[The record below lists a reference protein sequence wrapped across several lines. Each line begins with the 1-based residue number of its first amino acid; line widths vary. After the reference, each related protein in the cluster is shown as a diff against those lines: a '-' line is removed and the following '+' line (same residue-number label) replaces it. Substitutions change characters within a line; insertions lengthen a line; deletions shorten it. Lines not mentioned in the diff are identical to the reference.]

1 MKRFFAINN
10 KSIMAAAYSILI
22 IFLAVSYPETALP
35 ITLRSTHEDVSL
47 KKEVIRAFKNGFE
60 FLKNHQNPDGSWSNP
75 EFPALTGLVLY
86 AFLKSPEYA
95 NMREK
100 PVFIQK
106 GLEFIIK
113 CAKKNGAIYKEGLPN
128 YNTSVCIM
136 ALMAAND
143 PKYHPYII
151 RARRYLI
158 FLQADKGEKGVA
170 DNSYDGGV
178 GYGTKDHPDLSN
190 TYIALESLKMTE
202 MLESDQHIKVYK
214 QLKEMQKTTLNWDA
228 ALKFIQR
235 CQNLPEF
242 NDQGWAS
249 GDPKNRGGFV
259 YYPGNSKAGEETLA
273 DGRVALR
280 SYGSMTY
287 AGLLSLIYA
296 DLKKDDPRVTAA
308 YEWIQKN
315 YTLNENPKMGKQGL
329 YYYFH
334 TMAKALTAFGEDYL
348 VTADGRRVDWRRAL
362 TIKLIELQKGDGSW
376 INDSGRWWEND
387 PILVT
392 AYALTAMN
400 MIAVSL

>member
-1 MKRFFAINN
+1 MKRFFAINR
-10 KSIMAAAYSILI
+10 KSNLAAAYSILI
-22 IFLAVSYPETALP
+22 ILLAVSSPETALS
-35 ITLRSTHEDVSL
+35 ITLRSTHEDISL
-47 KKEVIRAFKNGFE
+47 KKEVTRAFKNGFE
-60 FLKNHQNPDGSWSNP
+60 FLEKHQNPDGSWSNP

-95 NMREK
+95 NMLEK

-113 CAKKNGAIYKEGLPN
+113 CAKKNGSIYKEGLPN

-143 PKYHPYII
+143 PEYHPYII

-158 FLQADKGEKGVA
+158 SLQEDKGKKSTA

-202 MLESDQHIKVYK
+202 MLESDQYIKAYK
-214 QLKEMQKTTLNWDA
+214 ELQGMQKTTLNWDA

-273 DGRVALR
+273 NGKVALS

-315 YTLNENPKMGKQGL
+315 YTLNENPGMGKQGL

-362 TIKLIELQKGDGSW
+362 TIKLIELQKGDGFW

-387 PILVT
+387 PVLVT
-392 AYALTAMN
+392 AYALITMN
-400 MIAVSL
+400 MTAFSL